1 MGRGEKR
8 IDRIGEEKLNNQ
20 GYLMRIIEYNS
31 ATDIIV
37 EFDGEYNG
45 RIKTWYANFQNGTIK
60 NLFAPSVYEIGI
72 IGNEYPVS
80 INGKI
85 TKEYNAWYGMLKRC
99 FDEKYKNKYPAY
111 KYVTCCKDFLYY
123 SKFYEWLH
131 NQPNFYKWIVEKNW
145 NVDKDILIKGNK
157 IYSQETCCLVSNE
170 VNKLFTKHNNARG
183 YLPIGVSKS
192 GGKYKATCNNPF
204 NKNREYLGTYDTVN
218 EAF

>member
-31 ATDIIV
+31 ATDILI

-45 RIKTWYANFQNGTIK
+45 RLKTWYTNFQNGTIK
-60 NLFAPSVYEIGI
+60 NLFAPSVYEMGI

-80 INGKI
+80 INSKI
-85 TKEYNAWYGMLKRC
+85 TKEYNAWYSMLKRC

-111 KYVTCCKDFLYY
+111 KYVTCCEDFLYY

-131 NQPNFYKWIVEKNW
+131 NQPNFNKWIIEENW

-170 VNKLFTKHNNARG
+170 VTSIRKVDK
-183 YLPIGVSKS
+183 K
-192 GGKYKATCNNPF
+192 
-204 NKNREYLGTYDTVN
+204 
-218 EAF
+218 